1 MLLTWSCP
9 TLCDPVQCSPPGSPV
24 HGILQARILE
34 CVAIS
39 FSRGIHVYLV
49 AVIVHCN
56 DQKSSFY
63 LCGSNI
69 SLFVSS
75 NTLELSF
82 NSKPRKGHYFT
93 VANFT
98 HLIGME
104 TNSQVYFLF
113 YSHAFSKD
121 DFLKCF
127 NPIYTGSMVV
137 HS

>member
-1 MLLTWSCP
+1 M
-9 TLCDPVQCSPPGSPV
+9 DCSPPGSPV

-104 TNSQVYFLF
+104 QNSQVYFVF
-113 YSHAFSKD
+113 YSSAFYKD
-121 DFLKCF
+121 D
-127 NPIYTGSMVV
+127 
-137 HS
+137 